1 VQGLGGSVKKQKLR
15 QLINRNRVEVMAVQ
29 ETKLEVIDHKL
40 CSRLWGGDLVG

>member
-1 VQGLGGSVKKQKLR
+1 
-15 QLINRNRVEVMAVQ
+15 MAVQ